1 MEAVIHDF
9 YAHLKERRILGHRCE
24 NCGTVSFPPRG
35 LCKSCGSDKAIWVE
49 MSRRGKMLFASAG
62 NNLLL
67 GKKHIMATVQLEEGP
82 IISGVLLDDSF
93 DFERP
98 ETIWDY
104 NCSDIT
110 VKAEVCDNPFE
121 GVMIA
126 FKIT

>member
-1 MEAVIHDF
+1 
-9 YAHLKERRILGHRCE
+9 
-24 NCGTVSFPPRG
+24 
-35 LCKSCGSDKAIWVE
+35 
-49 MSRRGKMLFASAG
+49 
-62 NNLLL
+62 LLL
-67 GKKHIMATVQLEEGP
+67 REIIEEGP

-110 VKAEVCDNPFE
+110 VKAEVCDNPIE

>member
-9 YAHLKERRILGHRCE
+9 YAHLKERRILGHRCQ

-35 LCKSCGSDKAIWVE
+35 LCTNCGTDKAIWVE
-49 MSRRGKMLFASAG
+49 ISGKGKLLFASAG
-62 NNLLL
+62 ANLLL
-67 GKKHIMATVQLEEGP
+67 GKQYIMATVQLEEGP

-93 DFERP
+93 DFTRP

-110 VKAEVCDNPFE
+110 VNAEVCESPIG
-121 GVMIA
+121 GVIIA
-126 FKIT
+126 FRII